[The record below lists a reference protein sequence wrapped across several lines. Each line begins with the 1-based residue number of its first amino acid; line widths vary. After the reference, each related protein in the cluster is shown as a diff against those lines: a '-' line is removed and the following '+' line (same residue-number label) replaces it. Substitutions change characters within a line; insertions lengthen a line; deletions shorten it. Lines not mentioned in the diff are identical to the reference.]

1 MASLEY
7 HIDLTVFM
15 PSNGCVCLGNKAFPT
30 FINVLTETSRF
41 DRKFYFSEKFLASKL
56 ESIESEVKKRLNPDS
71 INKFSSP

>member
-1 MASLEY
+1 MYVAPLEH

-41 DRKFYFSEKFLASKL
+41 ERKFYFSEKFLAIKL
-56 ESIESEVKKRLNPDS
+56 ESIESEVQKTIESRQH
-71 INKFSSP
+71 

>member
-1 MASLEY
+1 MYVAPLEH

-41 DRKFYFSEKFLASKL
+41 DRKFYFSEKFLAIKL
-56 ESIESEVKKRLNPDS
+56 ESIESEVQKTIESRQH
-71 INKFSSP
+71 